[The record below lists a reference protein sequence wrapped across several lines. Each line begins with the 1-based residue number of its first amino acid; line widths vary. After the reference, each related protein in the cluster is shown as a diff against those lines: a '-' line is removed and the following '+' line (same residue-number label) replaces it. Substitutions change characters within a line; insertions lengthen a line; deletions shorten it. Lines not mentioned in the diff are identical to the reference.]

1 MRLIAVS
8 LLTLLSLPMAAQDTA
23 QVRVKRVL
31 ADPRFTAAMGA
42 IDRDHDRLVSD
53 IITLTEIASPP
64 FKEERRAAA
73 FLEML
78 RGTGLTDVERD
89 AEGNVMG
96 LRRGTSASGG
106 PVVVVSAHLDTV
118 FPEGTDVR
126 VKRQGTR
133 LTAPGVGD
141 NSRSLAVMLAM
152 IRAMNEARVTTASDL
167 LFVAD
172 VGEEGLGDLRG
183 MKYLMKEGRYKDRV
197 AQVIVIDGSGSGD
210 DITIGAVG
218 SRRYRVTFAG
228 PGGHSYS
235 AFGLVNPAFAMAAAI
250 ERLSAMHV
258 PDSPKTTFNVG
269 VVGGGTSINSIPNS
283 MWMEVDMRSESPVE
297 LEKLEA
303 AFLTMVREAVAG
315 ENRARSTAEGPI
327 RADIKLMGARP
338 SGQTKPD
345 SAIASIA
352 AESVRA
358 AGLTPSFTYSS
369 TDANIPIS
377 LGIPA
382 LRLSS
387 GGTGDRPHT
396 LDEWIDVEKS
406 ASLRGIRTL
415 LTTIL
420 VVGDGSV
427 IHRIS
432 AARGQTLGLEACPF
446 SAEILWITD
455 PSPNP

>member
-1 MRLIAVS
+1 MRLTVVALIA
-8 LLTLLSLPMAAQDTA
+8 LLSVSVSAQDPA
-23 QVRVKRVL
+23 DARVKRVL
-31 ADPRFTAAMGA
+31 ADPRFAAAMAA
-42 IDRDHDRLVSD
+42 IDRDHDRLVAD
-53 IITLTEIASPP
+53 IITLTEIAAPP
-64 FKEERRAAA
+64 FKEDRRGAA
-73 FLEML
+73 FMEML

-89 AEGNVMG
+89 PEGNVTG
-96 LRRGTSASGG
+96 LRRGTGTAGG
-106 PVVVVSAHLDTV
+106 PLVVVSAHLDTV

-167 LFVAD
+167 LFVGN

-183 MKYLMKEGRYKDRV
+183 TKYLLTKGRYKDRIKQFI
-197 AQVIVIDGSGSGD
+197 AIDGSGAGD
-210 DITIGAVG
+210 DITTGAVG

-250 ERLSAMHV
+250 ERLSAMRV

-303 AFLTMVREAVAG
+303 AFLMLVREAVAG
-315 ENRARSTAEGPI
+315 ENRARSTAEGSI
-327 RADIKLMGARP
+327 RADVKLLGARP
-338 SGQTKPD
+338 SGETKPD
-345 SAIASIA
+345 SAIAAIA
-352 AESVRA
+352 AASARA
-358 AGLTPSFTYSS
+358 AGLTPSFSYSS

-396 LDEWIDVEKS
+396 LDEWIDVEKA
-406 ASLRGIRTL
+406 ASLRGIRAL

-420 VVGDGSV
+420 VAGNGSV
-427 IHRIS
+427 
-432 AARGQTLGLEACPF
+432 AR
-446 SAEILWITD
+446 
-455 PSPNP
+455 